1 MKQVP
6 NKEGFMPVDSLWG
19 AQTLSSTLQQNTIAP
34 KHKKENSNHFTSGF
48 ALLFLIL
55 LFLFFREILFTVP
68 NIIRNT
74 FNLKGQK
81 ALEER
86 LSSVNQRDITA
97 LMGALFLTLFIVITF
112 ENYFEES
119 TGIQSFLL
127 IPASFGVIIGYW
139 VFKSLML
146 RFAGWLS
153 KAKQP
158 FLLIGKLGYN
168 HLILAAIAT
177 IPVILIPI
185 FTTEF
190 NEALLLKMLIYC
202 YLALFV
208 LYFIRVYQILIS
220 YHFSHFFYILYLCT
234 VEILPIALFI
244 NFLLSHQ

>member
-1 MKQVP
+1 MKQGP

-112 ENYFEES
+112 GNYFEES

-127 IPASFGVIIGYW
+127 IPASFGVIVGYW

>member
-1 MKQVP
+1 MKQLP
-6 NKEGFMPVDSLWG
+6 KKEDFTPVDSLWG
-19 AQTLSSTLQQNTIAP
+19 AQTLSSTLQQSTIAP

-55 LFLFFREILFTVP
+55 IFLFFRELLFTVP

-74 FNLKGQK
+74 FNLKGQR

-86 LSSVNQRDITA
+86 LSAVNQRNITA

-112 ENYFEES
+112 GNYLEES

-127 IPASFGVIIGYW
+127 IPASFGVIVGYW
-139 VFKSLML
+139 IFKSLML

-190 NEALLLKMLIYC
+190 NEILLLKILMYC
-202 YLALFV
+202 YLALFA

-220 YHFSHFFYILYLCT
+220 YHFSQFFYILYLCT